1 MFRENIGPIFLTV
14 LPAILL
20 SYFLSV
26 ALPSL
31 RLQWKTSHIP
41 IINKKKGEWSDS
53 NAVKRC
59 AHNAQAILQEGY
71 EKVDF
76 RLVEE
81 LPSKITDQKH
91 QYTGPF
97 QFIGSFGR
105 RIVLPPELGEHIKT
119 DPRFTASEVVR
130 QTMAGSLPGFEGLL
144 PVMEA
149 GAPNVFIQMIRSK
162 LTSNL
167 GIFIL

>member
-1 MFRENIGPIFLTV
+1 MFREIIGPIVLTA

-76 RLVEE
+76 QLIEE
-81 LPSKITDQKH
+81 
-91 QYTGPF
+91 
-97 QFIGSFGR
+97 
-105 RIVLPPELGEHIKT
+105 
-119 DPRFTASEVVR
+119 
-130 QTMAGSLPGFEGLL
+130 
-144 PVMEA
+144 
-149 GAPNVFIQMIRSK
+149 
-162 LTSNL
+162 
-167 GIFIL
+167 